1 MNSAITRLNATRSL
15 TPDVASRA
23 LSWAL
28 AALCWHCFLSSL
40 TRDKRVDC
48 FTRQLRRSD
57 AAPLRDRLQPRTHSR
72 WHTRL
77 HGRRVTAVFR
87 TTKRRVGDLLSGLFC
102 ESLALELK
110 IVLVSSE

>member
-1 MNSAITRLNATRSL
+1 MNSAITRLNAKRSFP
-15 TPDVASRA
+15 PDVASRA

-28 AALCWHCFLSSL
+28 AAHCWRCFLSSL
-40 TRDKRVDC
+40 TRDKRVNC

-72 WHTRL
+72 LQPRTHSW
-77 HGRRVTAVFR
+77 RVTAVFR
-87 TTKRRVGDLLSGLFC
+87 TTNRRVGDLRSGLFC